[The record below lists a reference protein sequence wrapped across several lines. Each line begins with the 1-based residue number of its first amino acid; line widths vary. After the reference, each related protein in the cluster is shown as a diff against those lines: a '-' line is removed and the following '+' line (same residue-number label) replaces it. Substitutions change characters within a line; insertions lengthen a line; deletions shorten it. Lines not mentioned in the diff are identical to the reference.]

1 MPITYSDPT
10 VSRRRGR
17 RYRHPINLAQ
27 FLQQETVEVHLTR
40 PVSPGAACF
49 RLPAGWSG
57 FWPWYW
63 SAHHGRARQA
73 EEPEGGPIR
82 PIRVKSRTAPHMA
95 IEYWRGWDEAPRSPL
110 RRSMQWHRGTSVVTE
125 CRILALPDNVRQHL
139 DDAGRDLHILHT
151 VVALRHLAVRPG
163 VRYVMTRSQQNASV
177 GRPRNERRQW

>member
-1 MPITYSDPT
+1 MLITYSYPT

-17 RYRHPINLAQ
+17 RYLRPVNLAQ

-57 FWPWYW
+57 FRSWYW
-63 SAHHGRARQA
+63 TAHHGRRRQA
-73 EEPEGGPIR
+73 EEPEGGSIR
-82 PIRVKSRTAPHMA
+82 PIRDKSRTAPHVA
-95 IEYWRGWDEAPRSPL
+95 TRYWRGWDEAPSSPL

-139 DDAGRDLHILHT
+139 DDAGRDSAHT
-151 VVALRHLAVRPG
+151 AHRGGATAPGSATRRTLRHDAEP
-163 VRYVMTRSQQNASV
+163 T
-177 GRPRNERRQW
+177 ERKRGAPTK